1 MKKRIPHIIEDGI
14 EKKLCSK
21 CKEYK
26 QLDEYNRKRDR
37 WDHLSNECIRCL
49 SIRNKRRCD
58 PEFDF
63 PDYVQTREEVEEYLQ
78 LCRYRK
84 QTDIKRELEKE
95 RKGERKKWDSD
106 SEKE

>member
-63 PDYVQTREEVEEYLQ
+63 PDYVQTREEIQDYLDNCRYQTKRRVEE
-78 LCRYRK
+78 RK
-84 QTDIKRELEKE
+84 LKEKE
-95 RKGERKKWDSD
+95 KEKKWDSD
-106 SEKE
+106 SKKE

>member
-14 EKKLCSK
+14 EKKLCSR

-26 QLDEYNRKRDR
+26 ALSEYNRKRDR

-49 SIRNKRRCD
+49 STRNKRRHD
-58 PEFDF
+58 PDFCF
-63 PDYVQTREEVEEYLQ
+63 PDEVQTREEVEEYLQ

-84 QTDIKRELEKE
+84 QTDMEKIEKE
-95 RKGERKKWDSD
+95 KKEDID
-106 SEKE
+106 DKKENKR